1 MSGNFVK
8 RIILKAIFELFKTF
22 KSSKNGNSEF

>member
-8 RIILKAIFELFKTF
+8 RIILKVIFELFKTF
-22 KSSKNGNSEF
+22 KSSKNGNRKF